1 MHINV
6 KLLDE
11 IIAGAIKEDVGTGD
25 LTTMSTV
32 PEGAVTEGYIYA
44 KETGVIAGTWA
55 AERVFQFLSH
65 EMQFTYRKR
74 DGDIVEPGDV
84 IAVISGPAGP
94 ILTGERV
101 ALNLLQRLSG
111 IATRTAAI
119 TNMVKGF
126 NCIIVDTRK
135 TTPGLR
141 ALEKYAVTVGGG
153 RNHRFGLYDGIL
165 IKDNHIKVAGGIA
178 NAVAMARAKAPH
190 TLKVEVEVEDLKGV
204 CEALEAGADI
214 IMLDNMDFEAVSEA
228 VKLINH
234 RAQVEVSGGVTED
247 TAAGY
252 ARAGADIISMGAL
265 THSVKSLDISLDIR
279 EIKIRPRSQEAG
291 VRS

>member
-1 MHINV
+1 VYINV

-11 IIAGAIKEDVGTGD
+11 IIAGAIKEDIWTGD

-32 PEGAVTEGYIYA
+32 PESAVTEGYIYA
-44 KETGVIAGTWA
+44 KESGIIAGTWV
-55 AERVFQFLSH
+55 AERVFQFLSS
-65 EMQFTYRKR
+65 EMKFTYRKR
-74 DGDIVEPGDV
+74 DGDRVERGDV
-84 IAVISGPAGP
+84 IAVVSGPAGP

-111 IATRTAAI
+111 IATRTAAV
-119 TNMVKGF
+119 TDMVKGF
-126 NCIIVDTRK
+126 DSIVVDTRK

-153 RNHRFGLYDGIL
+153 RNHRFGLYDGVL

-178 NAVAMARAKAPH
+178 NAVVMARAKAPH
-190 TLKVEVEVEDLKGV
+190 TLKVEVEVEDLEGV
-204 CEALEAGADI
+204 REALEAGADI

-247 TAAGY
+247 TVVGY

-265 THSVKSLDISLDIR
+265 THSVKALDISLDVR
-279 EIKIRPRSQEAG
+279 EIKIGS
-291 VRS
+291 

>member
-1 MHINV
+1 MHICV

-25 LTTMSTV
+25 LTTMITV

-44 KETGVIAGTWA
+44 KEKGIIAGTWV
-55 AERVFQFLSH
+55 AERVFYFLSS
-65 EMQFTYRKR
+65 EIKFTYQKK
-74 DGDIVEPGDV
+74 DGDRVNRGDV
-84 IAVISGPAGP
+84 IAVVAGPAGP

-101 ALNLLQRLSG
+101 ALNIIQRLSG
-111 IATRTAAI
+111 IATQTAAI
-119 TNMVKGF
+119 TDKLKGF
-126 NCIIVDTRK
+126 GSIVVDTRK

-141 ALEKYAVTVGGG
+141 VLEKYAVTVGGG

-190 TLKVEVEVEDLKGV
+190 TLKVEVEVETREGV
-204 CEALEAGADI
+204 LEALEAGADI

-228 VKLINH
+228 VRLINR

-247 TAAGY
+247 TVEGY
-252 ARAGADIISMGAL
+252 ARAGADIISIGAL
-265 THSVKSLDISLDIR
+265 TNSVKALDISLDVK
-279 EIKIRPRSQEAG
+279 EIKIGS
-291 VRS
+291 

>member
-1 MHINV
+1 MYINV

-11 IIAGAIKEDVGTGD
+11 IIAGAIKEDIWTGD

-32 PEGAVTEGYIYA
+32 PESAVTEGYIYA
-44 KETGVIAGTWA
+44 KESGIIAGTWV
-55 AERVFQFLSH
+55 AERVFQFLSS
-65 EMQFTYRKR
+65 EMKFTYRKR
-74 DGDIVEPGDV
+74 DGDRVERGDV
-84 IAVISGPAGP
+84 IAVVSGPAGP

-111 IATRTAAI
+111 IATRTAAV
-119 TNMVKGF
+119 TDMVKGF
-126 NCIIVDTRK
+126 DSIVVDTRK

-153 RNHRFGLYDGIL
+153 RNHRFGLYDGVL

-178 NAVAMARAKAPH
+178 NAVVMARAKAPH
-190 TLKVEVEVEDLKGV
+190 TLKVEVEVEDLEGV
-204 CEALEAGADI
+204 REALEAGADI

-247 TAAGY
+247 TVVGY

-265 THSVKSLDISLDIR
+265 THSVKALDISLDVR
-279 EIKIRPRSQEAG
+279 EIKIGS
-291 VRS
+291 

>member
-1 MHINV
+1 MYINV

-11 IIAGAIKEDVGTGD
+11 IIAGAIKEDIWTGD

-32 PEGAVTEGYIYA
+32 PESAVTEGYIYA
-44 KETGVIAGTWA
+44 KESGIIAGTWV
-55 AERVFQFLSH
+55 AERVFQFLSS
-65 EMQFTYRKR
+65 EMKFTYRKR
-74 DGDIVEPGDV
+74 DGDRVERGDV
-84 IAVISGPAGP
+84 IAVVSGPAGP

-111 IATRTAAI
+111 IATRTAAV
-119 TNMVKGF
+119 TDMVKGF
-126 NCIIVDTRK
+126 DSIVVDTRK

-153 RNHRFGLYDGIL
+153 RNHRFGLYDGVL

-178 NAVAMARAKAPH
+178 NAVDMARAKAPH
-190 TLKVEVEVEDLKGV
+190 TLKVEVEVEDLEGV
-204 CEALEAGADI
+204 REALEAGADI

-247 TAAGY
+247 TVVGY

-265 THSVKSLDISLDIR
+265 THSVKALDISLDVR
-279 EIKIRPRSQEAG
+279 EIKIRPWSQE
-291 VRS
+291 